1 VSDGPDLTREDV
13 DDILRLVDEAG
24 VAELDLETSRFSIRV
39 RRGEP
44 PETVERDTPS
54 AAPAADGLVDVEAP
68 LVGTFY
74 RAPAPGEPP
83 FVELGSQVGP
93 DTQVCIIEVMKL
105 MTAVV
110 AGVRGTVA
118 ETCRADGEP
127 VQYGDVLFRVRP
139 A

>member
-1 VSDGPDLTREDV
+1 VSDGPDLSREDV
-13 DDILRLVDEAG
+13 EEILRLVDEAG
-24 VAELDLETSRFSIRV
+24 VAELDLETPRFTVRV

-44 PETVERDTPS
+44 PETVEHEALSATP
-54 AAPAADGLVDVEAP
+54 AVAGLVDVEAP

-83 FVELGSQVGP
+83 FVEVGSRVEP
-93 DTQVCIIEVMKL
+93 DTQVCIVEVMKL

>member
-13 DDILRLVDEAG
+13 EEILRLVDEAD
-24 VAELDLETSRFSIRV
+24 VAELDLETARFSVRV
-39 RRGEP
+39 RRGQP
-44 PETVERDTPS
+44 PETVERGTAS
-54 AAPAADGLVDVEAP
+54 AAQAAGGLVDVEAP

-83 FVELGSQVGP
+83 FVEVGSHVEP
-93 DTQVCIIEVMKL
+93 ETQVCIVEVMKL

-110 AGVRGTVA
+110 AGVRGTVV
-118 ETCRADGEP
+118 ETGRADAEP